1 MSKQNNK
8 KRKIRFNDQVIRLF
22 SKSIKIGESYPD
34 MEFATTKLYNG
45 VHCIFETTSG
55 YVIGQGKTYLHSRN
69 SAMEFL
75 NKTDGKFD
83 QIVNFYKL

>member
-8 KRKIRFNDQVIRLF
+8 KRKFRFNDQVIRLF
-22 SKSIKIGESYPD
+22 SKSIKISESYPD
-34 MEFATTKLYNG
+34 MEFATTKLYN
-45 VHCIFETTSG
+45 VAHCIFETTSG